1 MHELTLM
8 QSVLQTV
15 EQDAAQHGINRI
27 NKVKLVIGQLT
38 MALPD
43 SLIFAFEALKPGT
56 MFSDASLII
65 EERHAQCTCHS
76 CQQEYKLDDYFQFVC
91 PTCGS
96 TDIEVEG
103 GKELYID
110 YYEGD

>member
-43 SLIFAFEALKPGT
+43 SLIFAFEALKPEPCSQ
-56 MFSDASLII
+56 MP
-65 EERHAQCTCHS
+65 
-76 CQQEYKLDDYFQFVC
+76 V
-91 PTCGS
+91 
-96 TDIEVEG
+96 
-103 GKELYID
+103 
-110 YYEGD
+110 